1 MESTKKYEYILEQ
14 SEIMEFCLHALAES
28 AKRKKW
34 TWFRLMLILAL
45 EWLILPRAAVWIAVL
60 LVAVMLVSVVVNWIQ
75 IRKSIAQNQWT
86 VWIENGILKVIRGG
100 SSEVPCSSIQL
111 VRTTRRLLMLGYLQT
126 AQRPAWFIVPLRVF
140 ADRQEQERFLDRIR
154 NPQTA
159 GDSSACVESGEEGL
173 CFTYTIDDGR
183 WIQLQKGALGVITSG
198 TIGMKERIRIVL
210 IWSLFEVFVML
221 SCIYLV
227 AGHLSWQFVL
237 FGLCVA
243 ALLTVRT
250 FLRDPE
256 KALRK
261 QIRAQAVRD
270 RECGVWQVL
279 LSEAGVCTKLPDGTR
294 NDYAWETLAHLVETE
309 QAFYIFHRDRKH
321 YVTIAKESF
330 QDWNQV
336 SALHELC
343 ARKGIKDIQGRR
355 MHYLPDWAFAL
366 MAVLFVMVS
375 VAFMF
380 ISIFR
385 NQMQETREQLR
396 EASQGIYRQKESES
410 ETEPAGYSDQKTG
423 ETSWQKE
430 SETEPTDYP
439 DQKPRGISWQ
449 DDFDPADYPDYVP
462 LDEQVEVLESFGF
475 EVPEEVLE
483 SVRDSVTE
491 YGLRVPIEGYPYTW
505 LLTSLGAPQYN
516 EDWTAIEEY
525 SRDVFWFDFEGWDYI
540 DVLNGML
547 ALAEDGSLDTVTNIS
562 EDDSKV
568 DWERGKGTITVS
580 LEWEGQTYHWDMRV
594 YYDWLDSDVLGILN
608 ALLTEQKSQK
618 LFYAA
623 GDNGQ
628 GAIIFFCTAEWA
640 ENFMKATGL
649 ELTYCT
655 TWSTEQMKN
664 AQ

>member
-1 MESTKKYEYILEQ
+1 
-14 SEIMEFCLHALAES
+14 
-28 AKRKKW
+28 
-34 TWFRLMLILAL
+34 
-45 EWLILPRAAVWIAVL
+45 
-60 LVAVMLVSVVVNWIQ
+60 
-75 IRKSIAQNQWT
+75 
-86 VWIENGILKVIRGG
+86 
-100 SSEVPCSSIQL
+100 
-111 VRTTRRLLMLGYLQT
+111 
-126 AQRPAWFIVPLRVF
+126 
-140 ADRQEQERFLDRIR
+140 
-154 NPQTA
+154 
-159 GDSSACVESGEEGL
+159 
-173 CFTYTIDDGR
+173 
-183 WIQLQKGALGVITSG
+183 
-198 TIGMKERIRIVL
+198 MKERIRIVL

-256 KALRK
+256 NALRK

-279 LSEAGVCTKLPDGTR
+279 LSEAGICTKLPDGTR

-396 EASQGIYRQKESES
+396 EASQEAQGIDWQKESES
-410 ETEPAGYSDQKTG
+410 ETELA
-423 ETSWQKE
+423 
-430 SETEPTDYP
+430 DYP

-491 YGLRVPIEGYPYTW
+491 YGLQVPIEGYPYTW

-608 ALLTEQKSQK
+608 ALLTEGESQK

>member
-60 LVAVMLVSVVVNWIQ
+60 LVAVMLVSAVVNWIQ

-198 TIGMKERIRIVL
+198 TIGMRERIRIVL

-343 ARKGIKDIQGRR
+343 ARKGIKDIQGRKT
-355 MHYLPDWAFAL
+355 HYLPDWVFAL

-396 EASQGIYRQKESES
+396 EASQEAQ
-410 ETEPAGYSDQKTG
+410 
-423 ETSWQKE
+423 
-430 SETEPTDYP
+430 
-439 DQKPRGISWQ
+439 GISWQ
-449 DDFDPADYPDYVP
+449 DDFNPADYPDYVP

-628 GAIIFFCTAEWA
+628 GAIIFFCTTEWA
-640 ENFMKATGL
+640 ENFMEATGL

>member
-60 LVAVMLVSVVVNWIQ
+60 LVAVMLVSAVVTCIQ

-86 VWIENGILKVIRGG
+86 VWIENGILKVVRGG

-173 CFTYTIDDGR
+173 CFTYTIDDAR

-256 KALRK
+256 NALRK

-279 LSEAGVCTKLPDGTR
+279 LSEAGICTKLPDGTR

-396 EASQGIYRQKESES
+396 EASQEAQGIDWQKESES
-410 ETEPAGYSDQKTG
+410 ETELA
-423 ETSWQKE
+423 
-430 SETEPTDYP
+430 DYP

-491 YGLRVPIEGYPYTW
+491 YGLQVPIEGYPYTW

-608 ALLTEQKSQK
+608 ALLTEGESQK

-628 GAIIFFCTAEWA
+628 GAIIFF
-640 ENFMKATGL
+640 
-649 ELTYCT
+649 
-655 TWSTEQMKN
+655 
-664 AQ
+664 